1 MLLLMKRFQLIIIYL
16 LRVRNNITM
25 FEEDKVKIMTTIR
38 IETQEAGLLRSNSQW
53 SIELMKDYKGQ
64 IPEHYKSKID
74 KISRNAYKSDE
85 EPMPI
90 NGPCTLCKK
99 DIQEYNLECK
109 ACYNVIASGK
119 HVVLGDLSKCPNCD
133 FPCNIKEM
141 KKLLVNEL
149 DVQCVME
156 R

>member
-1 MLLLMKRFQLIIIYL
+1 
-16 LRVRNNITM
+16 M
-25 FEEDKVKIMTTIR
+25 FEEDKVKIMTTIT
-38 IETQEAGLLRSNSQW
+38 IETQEAELLRSSSQRA
-53 SIELMKDYKGQ
+53 IELMKDYKGH
-64 IPEHYKSKID
+64 PEHYKSKID

-141 KKLLVNEL
+141 KELLVNEIEL
-149 DVQCVME
+149 QCVME

>member
-1 MLLLMKRFQLIIIYL
+1 
-16 LRVRNNITM
+16 M
-25 FEEDKVKIMTTIR
+25 FEEDKVKIMTTIT
-38 IETQEAGLLRSNSQW
+38 IETQESELLRSSSQRA
-53 SIELMKDYKGQ
+53 IELMKDYKGH
-64 IPEHYKSKID
+64 PEHYKSKID

-85 EPMPI
+85 EAMPI

-141 KKLLVNEL
+141 KELLVNEIEL
-149 DVQCVME
+149 QCVME